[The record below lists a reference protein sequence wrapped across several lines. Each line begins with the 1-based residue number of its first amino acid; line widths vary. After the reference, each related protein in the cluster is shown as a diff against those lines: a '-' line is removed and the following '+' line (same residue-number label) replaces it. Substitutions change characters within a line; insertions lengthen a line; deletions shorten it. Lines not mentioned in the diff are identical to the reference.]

1 MIKRIIFFVL
11 LLTTLSY
18 PFCVFPQEKKPL
30 NLTDIEKLLRSGVV
44 SNAVI
49 IKLITKRGVSFI
61 VTEDV
66 TNKLRDI
73 GADNTL
79 IKTIKKASGGQ
90 YPQSRQSGFAREKI
104 EELSEKKGVIKVM
117 QITGEIIAVD
127 AKSNTLKV
135 KGKKG
140 DVIIIYDDKTKI
152 MAGNEKKAFEDIEIS
167 DKVTVKY
174 TENDGKNVAKSIAIK
189 QAVKKDKNRDERVE
203 DKSEKKNGWIS
214 IMSYP
219 KGIVFINGKEIGYTP
234 LKNKEIPVGQNE
246 ISVRANDNE
255 QKRVVIVRENETV
268 EVSFQFDKAY

>member
-1 MIKRIIFFVL
+1 MTNNVCALIILFLIIYPHSAVL
-11 LLTTLSY
+11 SKERGPLSLY
-18 PFCVFPQEKKPL
+18 
-30 NLTDIEKLLRSGVV
+30 DIEILLKGNVDNERIVKLV
-44 SNAVI
+44 
-49 IKLITKRGVSFI
+49 TEHGVSFI

-90 YPQSRQSGFAREKI
+90 YPQSRQAGFAREKI

-127 AKSNTLKV
+127 AKANTLKV
-135 KGKKG
+135 KGRKG
-140 DVIIIYDDKTKI
+140 DVIIICDDKTKI
-152 MAGNEKKAFEDIEIS
+152 MAGSEKKTFADIAVG

-203 DKSEKKNGWIS
+203 DKSEKKNGRIS

-219 KGIVFINGKEIGYTP
+219 KGIVFVNGKEIGYTP
-234 LKNKEIPVGQNE
+234 LEKVEIPVGQNE
-246 ISVRANDNE
+246 ILVKVNGNE
-255 QKRVVIVRENETV
+255 QKKVVTVREDETV
-268 EVSFQFDKAY
+268 EASFQFDRY